1 MFGRVLS
8 GDYPRSP
15 ILTGALLLILFVLA
29 FAPFLFTG
37 AQPLNVAA
45 KICVFILLVASYD
58 LLLGY
63 TGIVSFTH
71 TMFFG
76 IGGYGAAIAL
86 SRLGPSWAALALG
99 IVAAIAIAG
108 TLALLIGLFSLRVR
122 AIFFAM
128 ITLAV
133 ATAFLVLASQLSGFT
148 GGEDG
153 LNYTVPE
160 LLRPSFRLFA
170 EPIFG
175 TIVNGRIV
183 TYYIVFFIAL
193 AGFLLLLRVVNS
205 PFGSVLQAIR
215 ENEFRAEALGYPVV
229 VYRSFASVVSAVM
242 AALAGILL
250 ALWLR
255 YTGPDTTLSFAIM
268 IDVLL
273 MVVIGG
279 MGTLYGAVIGAT
291 LMTIAESYLPAIMGS
306 LGKVGAGIPFL
317 STLLSADRW
326 LLWLGILFILS
337 VYFFPTGIVGKLRAH
352 WQNKRHGTAQR
363 QDSSTPGDTGNTRPS
378 N

>member
-1 MFGRVLS
+1 MLSRVLS
-8 GDYPRSP
+8 GDGPRSP
-15 ILTGALLLILFVLA
+15 ALTAALLLILVVLA
-29 FAPFLFTG
+29 LAPFLFTG

-63 TGIVSFTH
+63 TGIVSFAH

-86 SRLGPSWAALALG
+86 SRLGPSWSALALG
-99 IVAAIAIAG
+99 VVAAIAIAG
-108 TLALLIGLFSLRVR
+108 ALALIIGLFSLRVR

-153 LNYTVPE
+153 LNYSVPE
-160 LLRPSFRLFA
+160 VLRPSFRLF
-170 EPIFG
+170 EQPILG
-175 TIVNGRIV
+175 TVVNGRIL
-183 TYYIVFFIAL
+183 TYYILFFGTL

-229 VYRSFASVVSAVM
+229 VYRSIASVVSAVM
-242 AALAGILL
+242 AALAGVLL

-255 YTGPDTTLSFAIM
+255 YTGPDTTLSFSIM

-291 LMTIAESYLPAIMGS
+291 LMIIAENYLPALMGK
-306 LGKVGAGIPFL
+306 LGSAVAGIPFA
-317 STLLSADRW
+317 SSLLSADRW

-337 VYFFPTGIVGKLRAH
+337 VYFFPTGIVGKLRTH
-352 WQNKRHGTAQR
+352 WLNRKRTAQER
-363 QDSSTPGDTGNTRPS
+363 SAPTKHGKA
-378 N
+378 